1 MKTFKV
7 RVIASVPLRFE
18 GNAEVIAQT
27 RGEAEAKIREMY
39 DKDEL
44 DLEKLPPD
52 YDAGEI
58 IELRW
63 EEESDGN
70 ALAVCQALIALYD
83 GNPKAYGYDPEL
95 GAVVDKARAAE
106 ANANLIA
113 AAPDLLEALKM
124 AVRWLEVI
132 PIEHRKG
139 ASGPLAICRGVIAKA
154 ERGEA

>member
-18 GNAEVIAQT
+18 GSAEVQAQT
-27 RGEAEAKIREMY
+27 RGEAEAKIRAMY

-52 YDAGEI
+52 YDEGEI
-58 IELRW
+58 VELNW
-63 EEESDGN
+63 EEESDAN
-70 ALAVCQALIALYD
+70 AMPDALDVCQALIALYD

-95 GAVVDKARAAE
+95 GAVVDEARAA
-106 ANANLIA
+106 
-113 AAPDLLEALKM
+113 
-124 AVRWLEVI
+124 V
-132 PIEHRKG
+132 
-139 ASGPLAICRGVIAKA
+139 AKA